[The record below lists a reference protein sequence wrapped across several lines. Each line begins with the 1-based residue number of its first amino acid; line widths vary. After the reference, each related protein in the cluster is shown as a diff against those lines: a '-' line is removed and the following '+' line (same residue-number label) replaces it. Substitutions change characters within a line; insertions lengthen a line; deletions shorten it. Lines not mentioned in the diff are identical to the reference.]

1 MNQTPEAPNK
11 GISNIHNSSTNSS
24 DPSDAS
30 ATMGT
35 RGGRKRAHAST
46 PKEAPSYADRESRIS
61 KENLFM
67 ALALWMERFPATQ
80 VARPDPS
87 KIAATSDAKPDPS
100 KVEATSDAQPD
111 PSKVAATS
119 DAQPD
124 PSKITAT
131 PDPQS
136 DPFKKVGALLV
147 LPDDILYAAE
157 CSRDDVHG
165 VTRLLMK
172 HHNMAQG
179 CKVFV
184 SRKPCSFCTK
194 LLVQSKVKRVFYL
207 PIEPEYI
214 GLDKEKFEAEKSCV
228 DNLFKVSAIGE
239 TTFVPRV
246 EEEVVEASEKKKKTK
261 TPIAALEELQR
272 ELFKT
277 YWEEN
282 WMARAKDD
290 LPWLAFDEIM
300 KKQVESDFNG
310 LFKWM
315 AHVFVGSEKGYKFE
329 ALNQNGTTSFDP
341 AKNELDHSQASFF
354 ITFAKFLAERTDE
367 PTAGVGAVVINK
379 DHEIVAIGWNG
390 FPTKALYGE
399 FARASR
405 HDASVK
411 DKKYPYSI
419 HAEQNALLLRNTKD
433 FADGTLFVTKTPCDE
448 CTPLLQMQGIK
459 TVVICG
465 KMQNEQRQGLS
476 YQKFDAKVKEG
487 IFICFETKNA
497 DDKPEAVRA
506 KKKLPL

>member
-46 PKEAPSYADRESRIS
+46 PKESPSYADRESRIS

-184 SRKPCSFCTK
+184 HESRVLSAQSFWCNLKSRESSTCQ
-194 LLVQSKVKRVFYL
+194 LN
-207 PIEPEYI
+207 
-214 GLDKEKFEAEKSCV
+214 LD
-228 DNLFKVSAIGE
+228 
-239 TTFVPRV
+239 T
-246 EEEVVEASEKKKKTK
+246 
-261 TPIAALEELQR
+261 
-272 ELFKT
+272 
-277 YWEEN
+277 
-282 WMARAKDD
+282 
-290 LPWLAFDEIM
+290 
-300 KKQVESDFNG
+300 
-310 LFKWM
+310 
-315 AHVFVGSEKGYKFE
+315 
-329 ALNQNGTTSFDP
+329 
-341 AKNELDHSQASFF
+341 
-354 ITFAKFLAERTDE
+354 
-367 PTAGVGAVVINK
+367 
-379 DHEIVAIGWNG
+379 
-390 FPTKALYGE
+390 
-399 FARASR
+399 
-405 HDASVK
+405 
-411 DKKYPYSI
+411 
-419 HAEQNALLLRNTKD
+419 
-433 FADGTLFVTKTPCDE
+433 
-448 CTPLLQMQGIK
+448 
-459 TVVICG
+459 
-465 KMQNEQRQGLS
+465 
-476 YQKFDAKVKEG
+476 
-487 IFICFETKNA
+487 
-497 DDKPEAVRA
+497 
-506 KKKLPL
+506 

>member
-1 MNQTPEAPNK
+1 MNPTPEAPNN
-11 GISNIHNSSTNSS
+11 GISSINDSLTNSS

-30 ATMGT
+30 ATAGT
-35 RGGRKRAHAST
+35 RAGQKRTRTST
-46 PKEAPSYADRESRIS
+46 SMESPSYADRESRIS

-80 VARPDPS
+80 
-87 KIAATSDAKPDPS
+87 
-100 KVEATSDAQPD
+100 DAQ
-111 PSKVAATS
+111 SE
-119 DAQPD
+119 
-124 PSKITAT
+124 
-131 PDPQS
+131 
-136 DPFKKVGALLV
+136 PFKKVGAVLV
-147 LPDDILYAAE
+147 LPDDILNAAE

-172 HHNMAQG
+172 HHDVAQG
-179 CKVFV
+179 CKVFL

-194 LLVQSKVKRVFYL
+194 LLVQSKVRRVFYL

-228 DNLFKVSAIGE
+228 DNLFKVSAIGQ

-246 EEEVVEASEKKKKTK
+246 EEEVVEASAKKRKIK
-261 TPIAALEELQR
+261 TPKATLEELQE
-272 ELFKT
+272 ELFKA
-277 YWEEN
+277 YWDEN
-282 WMARAKDD
+282 WMVRAKDD
-290 LPWLAFDEIM
+290 LPWPAFDEIM
-300 KKQVESDFNG
+300 KKQVESDFKG

-315 AHVFVGSEKGYKFE
+315 AHVFVGSNKGYKFE
-329 ALNQNGTTSFDP
+329 ALNQHVTTSFNP
-341 AKNELDHSQASFF
+341 EKHELQQSQASFF
-354 ITFAKFLAERTDE
+354 LTFAKFLAERTDE
-367 PTAGVGAVVINK
+367 PTAGVGAVFVNK
-379 DHEIVAIGWNG
+379 NYEIVAVGWNG

-405 HDASVK
+405 HDTSVK

-433 FADGTLFVTKTPCDE
+433 LAGGTLFVTKTPCDE

-465 KMQNEQRQGLS
+465 KIQSEQRQDLS

-487 IFICFETKNA
+487 IFICFETKSA
-497 DDKPEAVRA
+497 DDKPDADSA
-506 KKKLPL
+506 KRQLQM